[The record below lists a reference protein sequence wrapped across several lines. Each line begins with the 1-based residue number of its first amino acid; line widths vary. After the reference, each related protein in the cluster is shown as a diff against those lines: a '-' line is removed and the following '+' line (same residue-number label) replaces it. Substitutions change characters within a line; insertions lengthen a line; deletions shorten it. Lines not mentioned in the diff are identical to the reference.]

1 MTRAQHFVKMLLHPI
16 VATAGSGFERRRV
29 EDQDGATACR
39 EDPPRLEHL
48 DDAAGIAAGHAE
60 HAGKLLV
67 GEGDL
72 GAADVLLRGDDPL
85 GGALLDRM
93 RGIAGRGLEQLREL
107 AVAIAREDLLE
118 RDRPLLACSSA
129 RSGSRTRAPPSFTT
143 MRE

>member
-1 MTRAQHFVKMLLHPI
+1 MPPAQHFVEMLLHPI

-107 AVAIAREDLLE
+107 AVAIAREDLLG
-118 RDRPLLACSSA
+118 A
-129 RSGSRTRAPPSFTT
+129 
-143 MRE
+143 

>member
-107 AVAIAREDLLE
+107 AVAIAREDLLG
-118 RDRPLLACSSA
+118 A
-129 RSGSRTRAPPSFTT
+129 
-143 MRE
+143 